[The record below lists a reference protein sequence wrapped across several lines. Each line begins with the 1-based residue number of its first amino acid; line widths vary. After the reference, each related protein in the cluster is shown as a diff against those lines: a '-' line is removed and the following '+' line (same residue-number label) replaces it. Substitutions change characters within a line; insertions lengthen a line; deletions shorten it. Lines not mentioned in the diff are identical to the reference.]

1 MHKERARELQEPD
14 FTPKE
19 PKKSLMH
26 LETQHTISLK
36 ESGSDPLADLGES
49 LRETE
54 GNWDPLGRVSLQKT
68 LLTAI

>member
-1 MHKERARELQEPD
+1 MQ
-14 FTPKE
+14 
-19 PKKSLMH
+19 SLMH

-54 GNWDPLGRVSLQKT
+54 GNWDPLGRVSLQKM